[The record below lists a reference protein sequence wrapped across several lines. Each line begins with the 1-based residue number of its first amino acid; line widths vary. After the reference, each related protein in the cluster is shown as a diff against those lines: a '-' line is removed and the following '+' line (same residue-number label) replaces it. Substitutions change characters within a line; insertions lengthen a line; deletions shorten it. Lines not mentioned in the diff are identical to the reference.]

1 MTNNS
6 ELQQARVEPVTSWS
20 KVWLIPL
27 LALGVGVWMVYH
39 QLSQQG
45 PMIQIEFRSAEGL
58 EPGKTKIRARDVE
71 VGLVKEITLGKDLSS
86 VLVTARMTADAAPLL
101 TQDANFWVVRP
112 KVSLSGISGLS
123 TLLSGA
129 YIKLEPGNSSEQ
141 ALQFNGLDTPP
152 LTPAGAPGLHL
163 TLSSGQ
169 DFAYAAGDPILYK
182 GMEVGKIDH
191 VHFNVAERTVY
202 YNAFIQAPY
211 DKLITTHTRFW
222 NISGVKMD
230 LSAEGVSVQSGTFQT
245 LLTNGVTFGV
255 PEHLPQGEI
264 VKERTY
270 FKVYP
275 DYEQAT
281 APDYKFSK
289 EFLLLFNDS
298 VKGLYAGAPVTYR
311 GLNIGKVLSVNL
323 PLGLPKAYLD
333 THYQIPVLIALYPGL
348 VGMSDDVAGR
358 QLLVEQMDEWLQN
371 GLRASLGN
379 GNLLTGK
386 QLIELSYAPTQEKD
400 IQLAKV
406 QDYRLIPTVS
416 GELSQLT
423 EKFSAL
429 LDKFNALP
437 LQDLSNNV
445 NDMLT
450 SSAQTMQELKTTLQD
465 MQSMLGDVKE
475 QKLISQLS
483 ATLSSVEKLAQDFS
497 QGSSTQGDIQQTLQQ
512 IQRTLQQSQPL
523 LQQLNQSPNRLIFS
537 GQGEEPTPKAK
548 GAQ

>member
-1 MTNNS
+1 MTDNT
-6 ELQQARVEPVTSWS
+6 ELTQARVEPVTSWS

-27 LALGVGVWMVYH
+27 IALGVGVWMVYH

-129 YIKLEPGNSSEQ
+129 YIKLEPGNSSES
-141 ALQFNGLDTPP
+141 AVQFNGLDTPP

-222 NISGVKMD
+222 NISGIKMD

-245 LLTNGVTFGV
+245 LLTSGVTFGI
-255 PEHLPQGEI
+255 PEHLPQGE
-264 VKERTY
+264 VVNERTY

-275 DYEQAT
+275 DYAQAT
-281 APDYKFSK
+281 TPDFKFSQ
-289 EFLLLFNDS
+289 EFLLLFKDS

-311 GLNIGKVLSVNL
+311 GLNIGKVLAVNL
-323 PLGLPKAYLD
+323 PIGSAQAYLD
-333 THYQIPVLIALYPGL
+333 THYQIPVLIALYPGQIGL
-348 VGMSDDVAGR
+348 SDDIQGR
-358 QLLVEQMDEWLQN
+358 ELLTEQMDAWIQN
-371 GLRASLGN
+371 GLRAALGN

-386 QLIELSYAPTQEKD
+386 QLVELSYTPTLQSE
-400 IQLAKV
+400 IQLASLRE
-406 QDYRLIPTVS
+406 YRVIPTVS

-437 LQDLSNNV
+437 LQDMSSNL
-445 NDMLT
+445 NDVLA
-450 SSAQTMQELKTTLQD
+450 SSAQTMQELQVTLQG
-465 MQSMLGDVKE
+465 MQSMLGDVKDK
-475 QKLISQLS
+475 QLIGQLS
-483 ATLSSVEKLAQDFS
+483 ATLASVEKLARDFS

-523 LQQLNQSPNRLIFS
+523 LQQLNQSPNSLIFS
-537 GQGEEPTPKAK
+537 GQGPEPQPKAQ